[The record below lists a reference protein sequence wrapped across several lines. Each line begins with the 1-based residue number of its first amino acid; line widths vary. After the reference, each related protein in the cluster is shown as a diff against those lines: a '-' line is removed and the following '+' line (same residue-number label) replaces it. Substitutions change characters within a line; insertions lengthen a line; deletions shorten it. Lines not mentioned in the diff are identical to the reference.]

1 MFKIKKVEIITDEL
15 KLKNNYL
22 PEGEFEL
29 KPQIARNVGIEN
41 KEEGKYYTLIKLKID
56 KNEENNFPV
65 DIRVNIKAVF
75 TLELEENCED
85 RHIERFLRQQ
95 GVHILYPYIRA
106 SVSSLSASA
115 MIPPVTLPIINAL
128 SLFKDDEKWIYEN
141 FKELRK

>member
-1 MFKIKKVEIITDEL
+1 MLKIKRVEITTDEL

-29 KPQIARNVGIEN
+29 MPQIARNVGVEN
-41 KEEGKYYTLIKLKID
+41 KAEGKYYTLIKLKIE
-56 KNEENNFPV
+56 KNDENNFPV
-65 DIRVNIKAVF
+65 DIRVSMKAIF

-85 RHIERFLRQQ
+85 KHIERFLRQQ

-115 MIPPVTLPIINAL
+115 MIPTVTLPIVNAL
-128 SLFKDDEKWIYEN
+128 KLFKDDEKWIYEN
-141 FKELRK
+141 FKELNK